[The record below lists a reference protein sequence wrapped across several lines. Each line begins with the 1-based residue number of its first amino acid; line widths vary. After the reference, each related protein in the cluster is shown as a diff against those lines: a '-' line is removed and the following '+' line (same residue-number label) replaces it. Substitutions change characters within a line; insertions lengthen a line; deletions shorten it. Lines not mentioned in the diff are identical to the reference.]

1 MIRLRLRSFFRRTRS
16 LRALVVVAFFVG
28 ATALAGCAHTLS
40 SGAAG
45 VRVECNVPDASV
57 WIDDLLAGNAKEWKS
72 EGHQIRAGFHWIE
85 IRHPGYFS
93 FFQEVELPP
102 GSRTVV
108 NAKLRE
114 LLD

>member
-1 MIRLRLRSFFRRTRS
+1 MTRLHRLFHRCRS
-16 LRALVVVAFFVG
+16 LRALFLVAFLLG
-28 ATALAGCAHTLS
+28 ATALGGCAHTLG
-40 SGAAG
+40 SGAVG
-45 VRVECNVPDASV
+45 VRVECNVPDATV
-57 WIDDLLAGNAKEWKS
+57 WIDDLLAGSVKEWKS
-72 EGHQIRAGFHWIE
+72 EGHQIRAGFHRIE

-93 FFQEVELPP
+93 FFQEVDLPS

>member
-1 MIRLRLRSFFRRTRS
+1 MTRLHRLFRPGRS
-16 LRALVVVAFFVG
+16 LRALFLLAFLVG

-40 SGAAG
+40 SGAVG

-57 WIDDLLAGNAKEWKS
+57 WIDDLLAGSAKEWKS
-72 EGHQIRAGFHWIE
+72 EGHQIRAGFHRIE
-85 IRHPGYFS
+85 VRHPGYFT
-93 FFQEVELPP
+93 FFQEVDLPP